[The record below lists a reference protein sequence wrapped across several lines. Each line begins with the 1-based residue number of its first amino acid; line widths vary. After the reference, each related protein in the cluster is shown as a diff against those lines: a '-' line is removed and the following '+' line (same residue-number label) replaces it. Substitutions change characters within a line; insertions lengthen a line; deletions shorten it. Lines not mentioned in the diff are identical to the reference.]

1 MNWGVLAHHPLFVRL
16 DRIALIALGVSA
28 ALNES
33 TGLKYLRRRDDA
45 ASSGRLRYS
54 PE

>member
-1 MNWGVLAHHPLFVRL
+1 MNWGILAHHLLFVRL
-16 DRIALIALGVSA
+16 DGIALIALGVSA

-33 TGLKYLRRRDDA
+33 TGLKYLRRCGGA